1 MNNDKNTTYDEIE
14 EDFYLTQIIG
24 VPITPGQRH

>member
-1 MNNDKNTTYDEIE
+1 MNNDNTTYDEIE
-14 EDFYLTQIIG
+14 EDFYLTQVIG